1 MKTTNGTKP
10 LPDASGPKGSSKQ
23 SAKFGAFSGVFVPN
37 VLTILGVILFMRT
50 GWVVGQ
56 AGVYNTL
63 IILVLANSITLLTSL
78 SLSAIATNT
87 KVGGGGAY
95 FLISRSLGLEI
106 GGSIGVPL
114 FLAQAVSV
122 AFYIIGFTE
131 SLIPFFPSTDSRLIA
146 MTVLAIIFLISWSS
160 SGLAVKAQNLI
171 LIVLVLALLSFFLG
185 FRPTNFISE
194 NWSADYAPGFEF
206 WTVFAIFFP
215 AVTGVMAGASMSGDL
230 KDPSKSIPIGTIGA
244 VVITF
249 LVYFAQ
255 ILWLGKSAPRADL
268 VENTLIMNDIALFG
282 PLIYAGL
289 WAATISSAIASLLGA
304 PRTLQ
309 ALAMDGVFP
318 RMLAKNSGPK
328 NEPRTALV
336 FSVILAGGCIL
347 LGDLNIVA
355 PIISMFFL
363 ATYGMV
369 NLVAGI
375 ERWVANPSFRP
386 TFKVPWIF
394 SMAGGF
400 GCLVV
405 MFLLSPWATIAAIIL
420 MLGLY
425 VFLTTKQYQTAF
437 GDSWSG
443 FWFSLVRF
451 GLLKFYK
458 SSQHVRNWRP
468 VLLVL
473 SGNPRVRTKLV
484 EFASLFESKRGF
496 LFLAQILPGHWTKT
510 VHRRKAAR
518 ESIETFIIDNDLSAE
533 AIVLSSTDF
542 EEGVSALIQ
551 TCGVGPLLPNMVMVG
566 WSEDT
571 IKHAL
576 FRRTVHRILQ
586 LQTSLLLFVEAD
598 KPESE
603 LDRTI
608 DVWWGA
614 RVNGTLMLTLAHL
627 LQSNPEWKT
636 CKIRLLLI
644 VRKES
649 GMEEARKN
657 LENDLKEARINGAA
671 VPILAEGAPFDVIA
685 KESQNS
691 RVTFVGFNLQALTE
705 DDNPLQDYETF
716 MKALNGHIFFIKNW
730 QELTLK

>member
-1 MKTTNGTKP
+1 MATTETGPSKAAAKKETKYGT
-10 LPDASGPKGSSKQ
+10 
-23 SAKFGAFSGVFVPN
+23 FSGVFVPN
-37 VLTILGVILFMRT
+37 VLTILGVILFMRS

-56 AGVYNTL
+56 AGVYNAL
-63 IILVLANSITLLTSL
+63 IILALANCITFLTSL

-131 SLIPFFPSTDSRLIA
+131 SLTPFFPETDSRLIA

-160 SGLAVKAQNLI
+160 SNLAVKAQNLI
-171 LIVLVLALLSFFLG
+171 LIVLALSLLSFFLG
-185 FRPTNFISE
+185 FRPDNFLTE
-194 NWSADYAPGFEF
+194 NWTPNYTPGFEF

-230 KDPSKSIPIGTIGA
+230 KDPSKSIPLGTIGA
-244 VVITF
+244 VVVTF
-249 LVYFAQ
+249 LVYVAQ
-255 ILWLGKSAPRADL
+255 ILWLGKSAPRTDL
-268 VENTLIMNDIALFG
+268 VENALIMNDIALFG

-309 ALAMDGVFP
+309 ALALDGVFP
-318 RMLAKNSGPK
+318 RFLARNSGPK
-328 NEPRTALV
+328 KEPRTALV
-336 FSVILAGGCIL
+336 VSVALAAACIL

-369 NLVAGI
+369 NFVAGI

-386 TFKVPWIF
+386 TFRVPWIF
-394 SMAGGF
+394 SILGGL
-400 GCLVV
+400 GCSVV
-405 MFLLSPWATIAAIIL
+405 MFLLSPWATVAAVIL

-425 VFLTTKQYQTAF
+425 VFLKTRQYQTDY
-437 GDSWSG
+437 GDTWSG

-451 GLLKFYK
+451 GMLKFYK
-458 SSQHVRNWRP
+458 SRQHIRNWRP
-468 VLLVL
+468 IILVL
-473 SGNPRVRTKLV
+473 TGNPRVRTKLV
-484 EFASLFESKRGF
+484 EFASLFESQRGF
-496 LFLAQILPGHWTKT
+496 MFLAQILTGDWTQT
-510 VHRRKAAR
+510 INRRKAAR
-518 ESIETFIIDNDLSAE
+518 ESIENFIVDNNLSAE

-542 EEGVSALIQ
+542 EEGVSAVIQ

-586 LQTSLLLFVEAD
+586 LQTSLILFVEAD
-598 KPESE
+598 KPEEE

-614 RVNGTLMLTLAHL
+614 RVNGTLMLTLGHL
-627 LQSNPEWKT
+627 LRSNPEWKH
-636 CKIRLLLI
+636 CKLRLLII
-644 VRKES
+644 VRNES
-649 GMEEARKN
+649 GMSEAKKN
-657 LENDLKEARINGAA
+657 LEDVLRDARINGEA
-671 VPILAEGAPFDVIA
+671 VPIYSEGAPFDVIA
-685 KESQNS
+685 KESQYS
-691 RVTFVGFNLQALTE
+691 RVTFLGFNLQTLTQV
-705 DDNPLQDYETF
+705 DNPLQDYETF
-716 MKALNGHIFFIKNW
+716 TKTLRGHIFFIKNW

>member
-1 MKTTNGTKP
+1 MKTTNGIKS
-10 LPDASGPKGSSKQ
+10 LPAASGSKGSSKQ
-23 SAKFGAFSGVFVPN
+23 SGKFGTFSGVFVPN

-56 AGVYNTL
+56 AGIYNTL

-95 FLISRSLGLEI
+95 FLISRSLGLEV

-131 SLIPFFPSTDSRLIA
+131 SLVPFFPYIDSRLIA

-160 SGLAVKAQNLI
+160 SDLAIKAQNLI
-171 LIVLVLALLSFFLG
+171 LIVLILALLSFFLG

-194 NWSADYAPGFEF
+194 NWSANYEPGFEF

-230 KDPSKSIPIGTIGA
+230 KDPSKSIPLGTIGA

-249 LVYFAQ
+249 IVYVAQ
-255 ILWLGKSAPRADL
+255 IFWLGKSAPQADL

-318 RMLAKNSGPK
+318 RILAKNSGPK
-328 NEPRTALV
+328 KEPRAALV
-336 FSVILAGGCIL
+336 VSVALAGGCIL

-386 TFKVPWIF
+386 TFRVPWIF
-394 SMAGGF
+394 SMAGGL

-425 VFLTTKQYQTAF
+425 VYLTTKQYQTAF
-437 GDSWSG
+437 GDTWSG

-484 EFASLFESKRGF
+484 EFGSLFESKRGF
-496 LFLAQILPGHWTKT
+496 LFLAQILTGDWTKT
-510 VHRRKAAR
+510 INRRKSAR

-533 AIVLSSTDF
+533 AIVMSSPDF
-542 EEGVSALIQ
+542 EEGVSAIIQ

-598 KPESE
+598 KPDAE

-627 LQSNPEWKT
+627 LQSNHEWKN

-644 VRKES
+644 VRNES

-657 LENDLKEARINGAA
+657 LENDLKEARINGEA
-671 VPILAEGAPFDVIA
+671 VPILAQGAPFDVIA
-685 KESQNS
+685 RESQNS
-691 RVTFVGFNLQALTE
+691 RVTFVGFNLQALAE
-705 DDNPLQDYETF
+705 DENPLQDYENF

>member
-1 MKTTNGTKP
+1 MKQEI
-10 LPDASGPKGSSKQ
+10 PKVI
-23 SAKFGAFSGVFVPN
+23 ANEPVKFGTFSGVFVPN
-37 VLTILGVILFMRT
+37 VLTILGVILFMRS

-95 FLISRSLGLEI
+95 FLISRSLGLEV

-131 SLIPFFPSTDSRLIA
+131 SITPFFPEIDTRLIA
-146 MTVLAIIFLISWSS
+146 MTILAIIFLIAWASS
-160 SGLAVKAQNLI
+160 DLAVKAQNVI
-171 LIVLVLALLSFFLG
+171 LIVLALSLLSFFLG
-185 FRPTNFISE
+185 FKPGNFLSE
-194 NWSADYAPGFEF
+194 NWSASYAPGFEF

-244 VVITF
+244 VVVTF
-249 LVYFAQ
+249 IIYAAQ
-255 ILWLGKSAPRADL
+255 IFWLGKSAPRADL
-268 VENTLIMNDIALFG
+268 VGNTLIMNEISVFG

-318 RMLAKNSGPK
+318 RILAKKSGPK
-328 NEPRTALV
+328 NEPRIALV
-336 FSVILAGGCIL
+336 VSVALAAACIL
-347 LGDLNIVA
+347 IGDLNLIA

-386 TFKVPWIF
+386 SFKVPWIF
-394 SMAGGF
+394 SMVGGL

-425 VFLTTKQYQTAF
+425 IFLTTRQYQTAF
-437 GDSWSG
+437 GDTWSG

-458 SSQHVRNWRP
+458 SRQHMRNWRP
-468 VLLVL
+468 VILVL

-496 LFLAQILPGHWTKT
+496 MFLAQILTGDWTKSIA
-510 VHRRKAAR
+510 RRNSAK
-518 ESIETFIIDNDLSAE
+518 ESIENFIMDEQLSAE
-533 AIVLSSTDF
+533 AIVLSVEDF
-542 EEGVSALIQ
+542 EHGVSAIIQ
-551 TCGVGPLLPNMVMVG
+551 TCGVGPLVPNIVMVG

-576 FRRTVHRILQ
+576 FRRTVQRILE
-586 LQTSLLLFVEAD
+586 LQTSLLLFVEAEKED
-598 KPESE
+598 NDLNP
-603 LDRTI
+603 TI

-614 RVNGTLMLTLAHL
+614 KVNGTMMLTLAHL
-627 LQSNPEWKT
+627 LQCNPEWKECT
-636 CKIRLLLI
+636 IRLLLI
-644 VRKES
+644 VRN
-649 GMEEARKN
+649 EAGLEAARSN
-657 LENDLKEARINGAA
+657 LNADLKSARIEGEAM
-671 VPILAEGAPFDVIA
+671 PIYSTDAPFDVIA
-685 KESQNS
+685 KESQHS
-691 RVTFVGFNLQALTE
+691 RVTFLGFNLQTLTE
-705 DDNPLQDYETF
+705 GDNPLQDYETF
-716 MKALNGHIFFIKNW
+716 MKALKGHIFFNKNW
-730 QELTLK
+730 RELTLK

>member
-1 MKTTNGTKP
+1 MEIAKTKVR
-10 LPDASGPKGSSKQ
+10 PKE
-23 SAKFGAFSGVFVPN
+23 SAKFGTLSGVFIPN
-37 VLTILGVILFMRT
+37 VLTILGVILFMRS

-56 AGVYNTL
+56 AGVYHTL
-63 IILVLANSITLLTSL
+63 IILVIANSITLLTSL

-114 FLAQAVSV
+114 FMAQAVSV

-131 SLIPFFPSTDSRLIA
+131 SVVPFAPFIDTRLMA
-146 MTVLAIIFLISWSS
+146 MTILMIIFLIAWSS

-171 LIVLVLALLSFFLG
+171 LVVLILALGSFFLG
-185 FRPTNFISE
+185 FKPGNYLSE
-194 NWSADYAPGFEF
+194 NWTASYDPGFEF
-206 WTVFAIFFP
+206 WTIFAIFFP

-230 KDPSKSIPIGTIGA
+230 KDPSRSIPKGTIGA
-244 VVITF
+244 VVVTF
-249 LVYFAQ
+249 IVYAVQ
-255 ILWLGKSAPRADL
+255 IFWLGKSAPRSEL
-268 VENTLIMNDIALFG
+268 VANTLVMEDISIYG

-318 RMLAKNSGPK
+318 RFLARKSGPK
-328 NEPRTALV
+328 NEPRAALV
-336 FSVILAGGCIL
+336 VSTTLAGACIL
-347 LGDLNIVA
+347 IGDLNLVA

-386 TFKVPWIF
+386 TFKVHWIL
-394 SMAGGF
+394 SILGAI
-400 GCLVV
+400 GCVFV
-405 MFLLSPWATIAAIIL
+405 MFLLNPWATIAATIL

-425 VFLTTKQYQTAF
+425 IFLTTRQYQTAF
-437 GDSWSG
+437 GDTWSG
-443 FWFSLVRF
+443 FWFSMVRF

-458 SSQHVRNWRP
+458 SRQHIRNWRP
-468 VLLVL
+468 ILLVL

-496 LFLAQILPGHWTKT
+496 LFLAQVLTGDWTRT
-510 VHRRKAAR
+510 VSRRDAAK
-518 ESIETFIIDNDLSAE
+518 ESIENFITDNSLSAE
-533 AIVLSSTDF
+533 AIVLSSKDL
-542 EEGVSALIQ
+542 EEGVSAIIQ

-566 WSEDT
+566 WSEDV

-576 FRRTVHRILQ
+576 FRRTIQRILQ
-586 LQTSLLLFVEAD
+586 LHTSLLLFVEAEKED
-598 KPESE
+598 RE
-603 LDRTI
+603 LNPTI

-614 RVNGTLMLTLAHL
+614 KVNGTLMLTLAHL
-627 LQSNPEWKT
+627 LQSNPEWRDCT
-636 CKIRLLLI
+636 IRLLLI
-644 VRKES
+644 IRNQAGE
-649 GMEEARKN
+649 EEARNN
-657 LENDLKEARINGAA
+657 LIADLKAARIEGEA
-671 VPILAEGAPFDVIA
+671 VPIYSTAAPFEVIA
-685 KESQNS
+685 NESQNS
-691 RVTFVGFNLQALTE
+691 RVTFVGFNLQTLTE

-716 MKALNGHIFFIKNW
+716 MKTIQGHIFFIKNW
-730 QELTLK
+730 RELTLS